1 MRIYQKSMATLSML
15 ALSTC
20 LWGGRP
26 EAEKGF
32 ALLGGAPVFTVKRT
46 FCEKHRGPITCVAL
60 VSTASAI
67 AGGVALWANSL
78 TAEGDTT
85 TSPLVDHNL
94 TSWTAVCAYVA
105 SLSGAAANLTWNA
118 LKNAT
123 TSMGEIDLPAQ
134 VRLYDERGILVP
146 ETSEALAGVLARCAK
161 NETIPRAVL
170 SHPPIAE
177 KAGQQPRQGRPLWS
191 DDAQEEKDLPVPRA
205 VSSYPADGAQEKIWR
220 LDDPALVEAVNG
232 LPGTRH
238 ICLKTENPG
247 VYKVTGTESVSD
259 DQYYEVGPS
268 LFFYGPKSDTELALA
283 MVKLCT
289 GNNPA
294 EEARQEFCRG
304 KDLYSKTDAI
314 LKDPSFKDRVGV
326 ASGNFG
332 LGTLTPS
339 RLGEFEDDQL
349 RQVMG
354 YAAGWDESV
363 LKKCGEEVFA
373 NLKQVWGLGS
383 HAPREAEVQTTTP
396 AVSVDE
402 LSQLYDA
409 AWKILD
415 GLVRAAPTTGSLNP
429 TLYYNAVVQAVR
441 KLDMVNDAGHD
452 ALRTVYEKLLQN
464 RPPQDH

>member
-32 ALLGGAPVFTVKRT
+32 ALLGTAPVFTVKRT
-46 FCEKHRGPITCVAL
+46 FCEKHRGPITCMAL
-60 VSTASAI
+60 VSTASFI

-105 SLSGAAANLTWNA
+105 SLSAGAANLTWNA
-118 LKNAT
+118 IKNAT
-123 TSMGEIDLPAQ
+123 TSMGEIDHQVQ

-146 ETSEALAGVLARCAK
+146 ETFEDLARVIAGCANNK
-161 NETIPRAVL
+161 TVPRVVL
-170 SHPPIAE
+170 SHPPTAE

-191 DDAQEEKDLPVPRA
+191 DDAQEERDLPVPRA

-232 LPGTRH
+232 LPGTHH

-247 VYKVTGTESVSD
+247 VYKVTGTESVSA

-268 LFFYGPKSDTELALA
+268 LFFYDPEDLELSLA

-289 GNNPA
+289 GLDLD
-294 EEARQEFCRG
+294 EDARQSLCTKE
-304 KDLYSKTDAI
+304 DLYGKTDAI
-314 LKDPSFKDRVGV
+314 LKNPSLKDRLGV
-326 ASGNFG
+326 AGGG

-349 RQVMG
+349 RQVMK

-373 NLKQVWGLGS
+373 NLKKVWGLGS
-383 HAPREAEVQTTTP
+383 HAAREAEAQTTTP
-396 AVSVDE
+396 AVSADK

-409 AWKILD
+409 AWEILD
-415 GLVRAAPTTGSLNP
+415 ERMRTTPTTGRLNP

-441 KLDMVNDAGHD
+441 KLDMVDDVGHD